1 MTIQHFFN
9 KKQQGEKLTMV
20 TCYDFTFAKLINE
33 TSIDAILVGDSAAMV
48 MHGENTTLNIST
60 ELMAVHIRSV
70 SRGAP
75 KKLIIGD
82 MPFLS
87 YRKSLTDNMNA
98 VETLMKAGAHAMK
111 LEGARG
117 HLDLVHHIVQSGVP
131 VMGHLGLTPQSI
143 HGLGGFKVQGRD
155 EKTHQAILKDAQDL
169 QEAGCFSLVLECVP
183 SELATEI
190 SQKIDIPVIG
200 IGAGVGVD
208 GQVLVLQDMLG
219 LNEGFKPTFLREYLN
234 GAELVKGALE
244 KYHQSV
250 LSKEFPTK
258 KESYS

>member
-1 MTIQHFFN
+1 MTIQHFFS
-9 KKQQGEKLTMV
+9 KKQKGEKLSMV
-20 TCYDFTFAKLINE
+20 TCYDYTFAKLIND
-33 TSIDAILVGDSAAMV
+33 TSIDAILVGDSAANV
-48 MHGENTTLNIST
+48 MHGETTTLNIST

-70 SRGAP
+70 ARGAP
-75 KKLIIGD
+75 KKLIVGD

-98 VETLMKAGAHAMK
+98 VETLMKAGAHALK

-117 HLDLVHHIVQSGVP
+117 HIDLVHHIVQSGVP

-155 EKTHQAILKDAQDL
+155 EKTHQAILEDAQSL
-169 QEAGCFSLVLECVP
+169 QDAGCFALVLELVP
-183 SELATEI
+183 SELA
-190 SQKIDIPVIG
+190 QKIAEKLDIPVIG
-200 IGAGVGVD
+200 IGAGPNVD

-219 LNEGFKPTFLREYLN
+219 LNEGFKPTFLRQYLN

-244 KYHQSV
+244 KYHRDV
-250 LSKEFPTK
+250 LAKEFPSQ

>member
-9 KKQQGEKLTMV
+9 KKQKGEKLTMV
-20 TCYDFTFAKLINE
+20 TCYDYTLAKLINQ
-33 TSIDAILVGDSAAMV
+33 TAIDAILVGDSAAMV

-60 ELMAVHIRSV
+60 ELMAVHTRSV
-70 SRGAP
+70 ARGAP
-75 KKLIIGD
+75 NKLIIGD

-87 YRKSLTDNMNA
+87 YRKSLTANMNA
-98 VETLMKAGAHAMK
+98 VETLMKAGAHALK

-117 HLDLVHHIVQSGVP
+117 HLKLVHHIVQSGVP

-155 EKTHQAILKDAQDL
+155 EKTHEAILKDAQDL

-183 SELATEI
+183 TALAQEI
-190 SQKIDIPVIG
+190 AETLDIPVIG
-200 IGAGVGVD
+200 IGAGPNVD

-219 LNEGFKPTFLREYLN
+219 LNEGFQPTFLRKYLN

-244 KYHQSV
+244 EYRQDVIEKD
-250 LSKEFPTK
+250 FPSQ
-258 KESYS
+258 KESYL